1 MKKKFPL
8 NFNRKARAIQ
18 QAEVMELLSTQL
30 TEDMKITTGVGNH
43 QMLAA
48 QYLVTKSPKSFITS
62 GGFGTM
68 GFALPNAVGTHFANP
83 GATVLAIDGD
93 GSLLMNLGE
102 LFTIGR
108 YRLPIKVLLLN
119 NHGECMVRNYQK
131 SVYAGNY
138 VATRKVNEVNFA
150 SVAKDLTFTFA
161 RRIDDRRD
169 LEDGMQAFLQADGP
183 CFLEVIC
190 DQDEMLYPR
199 IPAGQGY
206 AQMVLGPYME
216 AKA

>member
-1 MKKKFPL
+1 
-8 NFNRKARAIQ
+8 
-18 QAEVMELLSTQL
+18 
-30 TEDMKITTGVGNH
+30 
-43 QMLAA
+43 
-48 QYLVTKSPKSFITS
+48 
-62 GGFGTM
+62 
-68 GFALPNAVGTHFANP
+68 
-83 GATVLAIDGD
+83 
-93 GSLLMNLGE
+93 MNLGE

>member
-1 MKKKFPL
+1 
-8 NFNRKARAIQ
+8 
-18 QAEVMELLSTQL
+18 MELLSTQL
-30 TEDMKITTGVGNH
+30 TENMKITTGVGNH

-48 QYLVTKSPKSFITS
+48 QYLVTKPPKSFISS

-68 GFALPNAVGTHFANP
+68 GFALPNAVGTHYANP

-108 YRLPIKVLLLN
+108 YNLPIKVLLLN

-131 SVYAGNY
+131 FVHAGNY
-138 VATRKVNEVNFA
+138 VATRKVNGVNFA
-150 SVAKDLTFTFA
+150 AVAKDLSFA
-161 RRIDDRRD
+161 FATRIDDRKN
-169 LEDGMQAFLQADGP
+169 LADGLNAFLQADGP

-190 DQDEMLYPR
+190 DEDEMLYPR

-206 AQMVLGPYME
+206 AQMILGPHME
-216 AKA
+216 DKA

>member
-1 MKKKFPL
+1 MRYTTTDGPKKPL
-8 NFNRKARAIQ
+8 NAIQ
-18 QAEVMELLSTQL
+18 E
-30 TEDMKITTGVGNH
+30 
-43 QMLAA
+43 
-48 QYLVTKSPKSFITS
+48 
-62 GGFGTM
+62 
-68 GFALPNAVGTHFANP
+68 
-83 GATVLAIDGD
+83 
-93 GSLLMNLGE
+93 GSLGGKMG
-102 LFTIGR
+102 I
-108 YRLPIKVLLLN
+108 
-119 NHGECMVRNYQK
+119 
-131 SVYAGNY
+131 A
-138 VATRKVNEVNFA
+138 VNFA
-150 SVAKDLTFTFA
+150 SVARDLTFTFA